1 MTGAHPD
8 AGVADR
14 PVAAPDAAVDAPADG
29 PGAAPV
35 AGPGAGPVRRRTA
48 GGGYAK
54 GRARRREI
62 TAAATALYGEVG
74 YRSASL
80 REVAARA
87 GLSHTALLH
96 HFRTKEALLL
106 AVLEQRDEEDR
117 AAADAAGDPVAA
129 LRSLVQVVEANVR
142 RPAIVELFCIL
153 SAEATATDHP
163 AHGWFRDRYRTVLA
177 FVVDAL
183 EGARSDGV
191 LRDGVDPRT
200 EAQRVVALM
209 DGLQVQFL
217 YDRAGT
223 DMVGVLRAELQTLL
237 TVPLGG

>member
-1 MTGAHPD
+1 MTGARPD
-8 AGVADR
+8 AGVAGCPADEPAR
-14 PVAAPDAAVDAPADG
+14 DAPA
-29 PGAAPV
+29 PP
-35 AGPGAGPVRRRTA
+35 AGPVRRRTA

-62 TAAATALYGEVG
+62 TAAATELYGEVG

-80 REVAARA
+80 REVAARV

-129 LRSLVQVVEANVR
+129 LGSLVRVVEANVR

-153 SAEATATDHP
+153 SAEATAPDHP
-163 AHGWFRDRYRTVLA
+163 AHDWFRDRYRTVLA
-177 FVVDAL
+177 FVGDAL
-183 EGARSDGV
+183 RGAQAAGV
-191 LRDGVDPRT
+191 LRPGVDPEDAAR
-200 EAQRVVALM
+200 RVVALM

-223 DMVGVLRAELQTLL
+223 DMVGALRAELQALV
-237 TVPLGG
+237 TVPLRD

>member
-8 AGVADR
+8 GGVAER
-14 PVAAPDAAVDAPADG
+14 PAA
-29 PGAAPV
+29 
-35 AGPGAGPVRRRTA
+35 PVRRRTA

-54 GRARRREI
+54 GRARRHEI
-62 TAAATALYGEVG
+62 TAAATELYGEVG

-129 LRSLVQVVEANVR
+129 LRSLVRVVEANVR
-142 RPAIVELFCIL
+142 RPAIVELFCVL
-153 SAEATATDHP
+153 SAEATAPDHP
-163 AHGWFRDRYRTVLA
+163 AHAWFRERYRTVLR
-177 FVVDAL
+177 FVTDAL
-183 EGARSDGV
+183 HGAAADGV
-191 LRDGVDPRT
+191 LRPGVDPRV

-217 YDRAGT
+217 YDREGT
-223 DMVGVLRAELQTLL
+223 DMVGLLRAELQGLL
-237 TVPLGG
+237 TVPLG